1 MVRAFR
7 PDPPAPAVL
16 DGVLDAARRAP
27 SAGFS
32 QGVDLVVLEGP
43 DTGRYWDT
51 SLPPSRRDGFP
62 WPGLLAA
69 PVLVVVAADPRA
81 YVARYGEPDKARTGL
96 GAGSDAWPQPMW
108 FVDAGMAAMALLL
121 AAVDA
126 GLGACFFGVFEH
138 EAALRRELGVPEP
151 VRLAGTVAL
160 GYADPAADRPSR
172 SAGRERR
179 PAADQV
185 HRGGW

>member
-7 PDPPAPAVL
+7 PEPVAPAVL

-27 SAGFS
+27 SAGFA
-32 QGVDLVVLEGP
+32 QGVDLVVLEGA
-43 DTGRYWDT
+43 DTARYWDT
-51 SLPPSRRDGFP
+51 SLPGPRREGFP

-81 YVARYGEPDKARTGL
+81 YVTRYSEPDKARTGL
-96 GAGSDAWPQPMW
+96 GTGSEAWPQPMW

-138 EAALRRELGVPEP
+138 EAALCDALGVPEP

-160 GYADPAADRPSR
+160 GHADPEADRRSR
-172 SAGRERR
+172 SAGRARR